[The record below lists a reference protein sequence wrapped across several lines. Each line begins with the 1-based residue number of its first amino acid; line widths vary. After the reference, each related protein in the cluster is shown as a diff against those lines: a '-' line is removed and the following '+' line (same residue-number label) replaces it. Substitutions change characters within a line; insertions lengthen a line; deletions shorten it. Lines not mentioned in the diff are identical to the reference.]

1 MSTVFGVRSNA
12 DHAAQMKPIQRHYT
26 LGNVLTCEPLVDR
39 TTKSFL
45 ETLDK
50 RFAADAKPFHL
61 DEYLLYCEY
70 PCRDLDDRSALYFNE
85 VLTVS

>member
-1 MSTVFGVRSNA
+1 MKVGSQIVSTVFGVRSNA

-50 RFAADAKPFHL
+50 RFAPNARPFHL
-61 DEYLLYCEY
+61 DDYLLYCEY
-70 PCRDLDDRSALYFNE
+70 RAEALNSE
-85 VLTVS
+85 